1 MMEKRLSETM
11 PQRLQHLRQ
20 RARDEKKENKKYFE
34 KLAKRKPR
42 ELDATAAALHEEVFE
57 HTDCLQCANC
67 CKTASPI
74 FRDKDIERIAGHFR
88 MRPGDFV
95 EKHLHIDEE
104 GDYVLNQ
111 QPCPFLGSGN
121 YCSIYDIRPK
131 ACREYPH
138 TDRKNF
144 HQILD
149 LTLKNTMICPAAFEV
164 VKRLREALPQ

>member
-88 MRPGDFV
+88 MRPGEFV
-95 EKHLHIDEE
+95 KKYLHIDEE